1 MALSTDQFR
10 DHLTASGLLSAED
23 VSALLLA
30 LPEDKRPKDGEQ
42 LAREL
47 VKQKKL
53 TKYQAEQIY
62 AGKGKGLVLGNYTIL
77 DKLGQGGMGMVLKA
91 EHKRLKRLVAIK
103 VMSPSAVKTPDALKR
118 FHREVEAAAKLRHP
132 NVVATDDADE
142 AKGTHFLVMEY
153 VEGSDLSALV
163 KRKGPL
169 PVAQAVQCIVQAARG
184 LEFAHQQG
192 VVHRDIKPANLLMD
206 AKGTVKI
213 LDMGLA
219 RIEGATSGQAE
230 LTSTGAVMGT
240 VDYMAPEQAMST
252 KSADARSDVYSLGIS
267 LWYLLAG
274 KCAYDGDTLMAKLL
288 AHRDSPIPSLCA
300 IRSDVPASVD
310 AVFQKMVAK
319 QAKDRYQTMTE
330 VIHDL
335 EACQSGAS
343 SASASSVSATSVL
356 PESNTLSFRTASD
369 AAAESITATY
379 QAEPTVTYAQPDV
392 AAEATLLTGNM
403 SEATDPH
410 SLASVSTPG
419 GRKKR
424 RSSKSDASSSWWQD
438 RRIQIGG
445 GVATVLLLVAIV
457 FAVMKKDDAQTA
469 AAVPDTV
476 PANQEPVKG
485 TPTDTSLAKV
495 EPQPS
500 ASESALS
507 KEPTPPSVLPLP
519 TSPKDLPSG
528 FIPLFNGKDL
538 TGWKGEVGDPKKRA
552 EMAPADLAAAQAKAD
567 ERMRAHWS
575 VDNGVLTFDGRGDN
589 LCTVKDYTD
598 FELYLE
604 WNITAGGD
612 SGIYLRGTPQVQIW
626 DSDSKPSG
634 KNMGSGGLYNNRK
647 NPARPLLKVDKPIG
661 EWNAMFIRMVGEKV
675 TVSLNGKLVVDD
687 VTFENFLEPDK
698 PIYPSGPI
706 ELQKYGSPLQFRN
719 VLIRELK
726 SSTTASG
733 IGSPASPRIP
743 AVAPSDAFALQLE
756 PDGRIDI
763 PVKLISNSAVTYEFE
778 VTKKPLIT
786 DNLHYQFAILIRG
799 NTFKQHKNML
809 VWADSTPDTT
819 VIMTPLPG
827 SERYIAAV
835 TANETTYRVFLNGQ
849 QVSERNLPAPH
860 PSNGD
865 QGFYIGRSP
874 GAPAA
879 FQAYDAPLHRFRLSR
894 GARYSANYDPS
905 GEWLPD
911 DQTLVLYDFRRGG
924 TADQVRD
931 LSGNNKHGKL
941 VDAKWVEMS
950 GSTTAAPSPAK
961 APFDSKQAR
970 AHQEAWAKHLG
981 TAVETTNSVGGK
993 MVIIPPG
1000 EFLMGTTP
1008 EQANAIVAECAKNNM
1023 SEDRAR
1029 GQLAVEAS
1037 QHPVQLT
1044 RPFLIGAT
1052 EVTYAQFRKFADA
1065 TGYRSG
1071 EEQLLA
1077 RDPAARQ
1084 QRNEGQSKTW
1094 RECGEAFGP
1103 NTPVVALSYMQ
1114 AGKFCNWLSEQEGLQ
1129 PAFTMTPNGDS
1140 YDPTADGYRLPTE
1153 AEWEFA
1159 CRAGTD
1165 TWYSF
1170 GNDLK
1175 QVGSWAVF
1183 SGSSKKRQ
1191 PSDVAT
1197 KQANSFGLYDMHG
1210 NAQEWCCDYF
1220 DTTWYG
1226 RAPKADPFHDQR
1238 GAEGVLRGG
1247 GWTDNRIELRSAI
1260 RRSYPRHTSSYYT
1273 GFRLARTSK
1282 PTRLP

>member
-10 DHLTASGLLSAED
+10 DHLTASGLLTAED
-23 VSALLLA
+23 VSALLA
-30 LPEDKRPKDGEQ
+30 SLPEDKLPKDGEQ

-77 DKLGQGGMGMVLKA
+77 EKLGQGGMGMVLKA

-103 VMSPSAVKTPDALKR
+103 VMSPAAVKTPDALKR

-330 VIHDL
+330 VINDL
-335 EACQSGAS
+335 EACQSGTS

-356 PESNTLSFRTASD
+356 PESNTLSFRSSPD
-369 AAAESITATY
+369 AASQPITATY

-476 PANQEPVKG
+476 PANKEPVKG

-500 ASESALS
+500 PSESALP
-507 KEPTPPSVLPLP
+507 KEPTLSSVLPLP
-519 TSPKDLPSG
+519 TTPKDLPPG

-538 TGWKGEVGDPKKRA
+538 AGWKGEVGDPKKRA
-552 EMAPADLAAAQAKAD
+552 QMAPGDLAAAQAKAD
-567 ERMRAHWS
+567 EHMRAHWS
-575 VDNGVLTFDGRGDN
+575 AANGVLTFDGRGDN
-589 LCTVKDYTD
+589 LCTSKDYTD

-719 VLIRELK
+719 LLIRELK
-726 SSTTASG
+726 PTNPIPPPGTENGSSTAPATFDLLTLLDLKKDRVPAGNLVGANNWSVEGSTLTYAS
-733 IGSPASPRIP
+733 
-743 AVAPSDAFALQLE
+743 
-756 PDGRIDI
+756 DGKSGKVMF
-763 PVKLISNSAVTYEFE
+763 PISLNDVRAFE
-778 VTKKPLIT
+778 VEMWVK
-786 DNLHYQFAILIRG
+786 R
-799 NTFKQHKNML
+799 
-809 VWADSTPDTT
+809 
-819 VIMTPLPG
+819 
-827 SERYIAAV
+827 
-835 TANETTYRVFLNGQ
+835 
-849 QVSERNLPAPH
+849 
-860 PSNGD
+860 
-865 QGFYIGRSP
+865 
-874 GAPAA
+874 
-879 FQAYDAPLHRFRLSR
+879 
-894 GARYSANYDPS
+894 
-905 GEWLPD
+905 
-911 DQTLVLYDFRRGG
+911 
-924 TADQVRD
+924 
-931 LSGNNKHGKL
+931 LSGNGVFTIDLPVSGGLQSGLDLFPAGRIELGLQEGKRQGIGQWPMGL
-941 VDAKWVEMS
+941 GAEGLLKASVRFRPDGKGRVVVTVDGQPAATWDGPLSQMGKTLEFHPDFPGERVLSLFCFRDSFAFTSPTLRVLE
-950 GSTTAAPSPAK
+950 GSARPLRKAVTGADAPPPAK
-961 APFDSKQAR
+961 APFDAKQAR

-981 TAVETTNSVGGK
+981 TTVEITNSVGGK

-1183 SGSSKKRQ
+1183 SGSTKKRQ

-1197 KQANSFGLYDMHG
+1197 KQANPFGLYDMHG

-1273 GFRLARTSK
+1273 GFRLARTLK